1 MSHIF
6 ISYSRK
12 DQQTTDQIVSR
23 LKERGFKVWIDHE
36 GIKGGKLWRVE
47 IVEAI
52 DNADAVVLMLSP
64 NSAASDNVRKE
75 VDLAESSNRKIFP
88 VLLAPVTLPP
98 QLRYQL
104 AGIQWIDY
112 FSNPEEKFN
121 ELVNVLLPQVS
132 DQYLRRVDGVARRAV
147 EADEERIAEVVIG
160 GVSLS
165 NFDVHEQEKLLGFI
179 AEITST
185 PRADIRFTNFAAGS
199 VHAFIKMP
207 SRSAYILKTAA
218 LNRDKRM
225 LNYGIDAMRLDGEQK
240 FALARKGQF
249 ASVRTRRRPSI
260 LSRLLTGIIILA
272 IAVAAGFSLL
282 KAFPILFPSL
292 QPTATA
298 TPTITLTPT
307 LISTTTQTPTAVPTL
322 TPTITPTP
330 APQVLYDFILEAIF
344 ALWNSCESRGCDF
357 SATGTPVDFG
367 FPGSQKNGFA
377 VYGSEYLEDGEAHK
391 NFLYTYPKETATGAI
406 RGFYDANSVTIQ
418 QGDRFVAKLGFL
430 LDANSPD
437 GVIYRLYFWQGATP
451 PHDPSRKVY
460 DPILISEYVRLYR
473 GKLDQWTVLLPDSM
487 VNQSGWFIL
496 EVDAGRSFEN
506 DLAAWVDARLERP

>member
-1 MSHIF
+1 MAHIF

-12 DQQTTDQIVSR
+12 DQETTNQIVAR
-23 LKERGFKVWIDHE
+23 LKERGFPVWIDHE

-52 DNADAVVLMLSP
+52 DNADAFVLMLSP

-88 VLLAPVTLPP
+88 VLLAPVALPP

-121 ELVNVLLPQVS
+121 ELVNVLIPAMS
-132 DQYLRRVDGVARRAV
+132 DKFLRRVDGDAKRAKLV
-147 EADEERIAEVVIG
+147 EDEKIAEVVIG
-160 GVSLS
+160 GLNLS
-165 NFDVHEQEKLLGFI
+165 NFGVQEQEKLLTFI

-185 PRADIRFTNFAAGS
+185 PRADISYTNLTAGS

-207 SRSAYILKTAA
+207 MHSAYLLKTAA

-225 LNYGIDAMRLDGEQK
+225 LKYGIDAIRLNGEQK
-240 FALARKGQF
+240 YALVRKGQF
-249 ASVRTRRRPSI
+249 ASVRARRRPSI
-260 LSRLLTGIIILA
+260 LNRLLSGIIIFA
-272 IAVAAGFSLL
+272 IAVATGLSLL
-282 KAFPILFPSL
+282 RAFPLFFPSL
-292 QPTATA
+292 QPTPTA
-298 TPTITLTPT
+298 TPTLTFTPT
-307 LISTTTQTPTAVPTL
+307 LVSTATPSPIPTPTL
-322 TPTITPTP
+322 TPTITSTP
-330 APQVLYDFILEAIF
+330 APQILYNFILEAVF
-344 ALWNSCESRGCDF
+344 ALWNSCEGRGCEF

-377 VYGSEYLEDGEAHK
+377 VYGSEYLEDGQAYK
-391 NFLYTYPKETATGAI
+391 NFLYTHPKETATGAI

-430 LDANSPD
+430 LDANSAD
-437 GVIYRLYFWQGATP
+437 GVIYRLYFWQGDTP
-451 PHDPSRKVY
+451 PHDPSRQVY
-460 DPILISEYVRLYR
+460 DPLLISEYVRLYR
-473 GKLDQWTVLLPDSM
+473 GKLDQWTVLLPDNI

-496 EVDAGRSFEN
+496 EVDAGRSPEN
-506 DLAAWVDARLERP
+506 DLAVWVDARIERP

>member
-12 DQQTTDQIVSR
+12 DQETTNQIVAR
-23 LKERGFKVWIDHE
+23 LKERGFPVWIDYE

-52 DNADAVVLMLSP
+52 DNADAFVLMLSP

-112 FSNPEEKFN
+112 FSNPEEKFT
-121 ELVNVLLPQVS
+121 ELVNVLIPTMS
-132 DQYLRRVDGVARRAV
+132 DKFMRRVDGEAKRAEV
-147 EADEERIAEVVIG
+147 EVERIAEVVIG

-165 NFDVHEQEKLLGFI
+165 NFGVQEQEKLLSFI

-185 PRADIRFTNFAAGS
+185 PRADISFTSLTAGS

-207 SRSAYILKTAA
+207 AHSAYLLKTAA
-218 LNRDKRM
+218 LNRDKGM
-225 LNYGIDAMRLDGEQK
+225 LKYGIDAVRLDGERK
-240 FALARKGQF
+240 YVMIRKGQI
-249 ASVRTRRRPSI
+249 ASLRARRRPSI
-260 LSRLLTGIIILA
+260 ITRLLTGFIIFVTVILA
-272 IAVAAGFSLL
+272 GLSLI
-282 KAFPILFPSL
+282 KAFPLLLPSL
-292 QPTATA
+292 QPSP

-307 LISTTTQTPTAVPTL
+307 PISTATETPTVTPTL
-322 TPTITPTP
+322 TPTITSTP
-330 APQVLYDFILEAIF
+330 APRVLYNFILEATF
-344 ALWNSCESRGCDF
+344 AIWNSCESRGCDF
-357 SATGTPVDFG
+357 SATGTPVEFG

-377 VYGSEYLEDGEAHK
+377 VYGSEYLEDGEAYK
-391 NFLYTYPKETATGAI
+391 NFLYVHPKETATGAI

-418 QGDRFVAKLGFL
+418 RGDRFVAKLGFL

-437 GVIYRLYFWQGATP
+437 GVIYRLYFWEGATP
-451 PHDPSRKVY
+451 PHDSSRQVY
-460 DPILISEYVRLYR
+460 DPMLISEYVRLYR
-473 GKLDQWTVLLPDSM
+473 GKLDQWTVLLPDSI

-506 DLAAWVDARLERP
+506 DLAVWVDARLERP